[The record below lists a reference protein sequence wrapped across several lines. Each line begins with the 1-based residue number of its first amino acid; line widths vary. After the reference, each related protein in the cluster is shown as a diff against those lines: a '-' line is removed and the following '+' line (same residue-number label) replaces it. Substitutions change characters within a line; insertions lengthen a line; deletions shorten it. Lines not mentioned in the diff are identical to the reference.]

1 MPLAQKNRA
10 QELLQQLRIAAE
22 KPPETGAVLEALHR
36 PTALVGIQSMA
47 GITYAEGMRHKL
59 PGAALILD
67 DDLPEAEYFGLR
79 RVTTAQFEHM
89 ARQMPLTV
97 VDFSESTFVQGYV
110 RRMCGRVNA
119 AYVPFVQAVGA
130 LDLHAVYQT
139 AQIMRTETLARLDDF
154 IALGDKLADDAS
166 RVTLYGLLLL
176 RLTFDRGALRFGISE
191 DSDEYFAT
199 RSVSR
204 TFQLGDDES
213 FIDCGASTGPVL
225 QKFLGATDWQ
235 FRAYHGF
242 EPDPKN
248 FTRLSAFTA
257 LELPNLHFHNAA
269 VADKPGKLRFV
280 GGADYSCRLD
290 PNGNIEVPAVALD
303 DVVPE
308 ASFIKMD
315 IEGAEVAA
323 LTGARRLIIQHRP
336 RLAVTVY
343 HYAHDLL
350 NIFAAIAAMDVP
362 YRYRLAHYRQYYLDT
377 VLYATASDD
386 WD

>member
-1 MPLAQKNRA
+1 MSLSQKSRA
-10 QELLQQLRIAAE
+10 QALLRQVRAAAGQ
-22 KPPETGAVLEALHR
+22 PPDLGPVQAALQR
-36 PTALVGIQSMA
+36 PTALVGIKSMA
-47 GITYAEGMRHKL
+47 GLTYAEGLRHKL
-59 PGAALILD
+59 PGAALVLD
-67 DDLPEAEYFGLR
+67 DELPEAEYFGLR

-97 VDFSESTFVQGYV
+97 VDFSESMFVQGYV
-110 RRMCGRVNA
+110 RRVCARVNA
-119 AYVPFVQAVGA
+119 EYVPFVQAMGA

-139 AQIMRTETLARLDDF
+139 THVMRAETLARLDDF

-176 RLTFDRGALRFGISE
+176 RLTYDRSALRYGISE
-191 DSDEYFAT
+191 DGDEYFAT

-204 TFQLGDDES
+204 TFQLGDDEY

-248 FTRLSAFTA
+248 FARLNAFGA
-257 LELPNLHFHNAA
+257 LELPNVHFHNAA
-269 VADKPGKLRFV
+269 VADKPGNLRFV

-323 LTGARRLIIQHRP
+323 LHGARGLISRHRP
-336 RLAVTVY
+336 RLAITVY

-350 NIFAAIAAMDVP
+350 NIFDAIAGMGVS

-377 VLYATASDD
+377 VLYATAGDD
-386 WD
+386 WE

>member
-1 MPLAQKNRA
+1 MSLSQKSRA
-10 QELLQQLRIAAE
+10 QALLRQVRAAAGQ
-22 KPPETGAVLEALHR
+22 PPDLGPVLAALQR
-36 PTALVGIQSMA
+36 PTALVGIKSMA
-47 GITYAEGMRHKL
+47 GLTYAEGLRHKL
-59 PGAALILD
+59 PGAALVLD
-67 DDLPEAEYFGLR
+67 DELPEAEYFGLR

-97 VDFSESTFVQGYV
+97 VDFSESMFVQGYV
-110 RRMCGRVNA
+110 RRVCARVNA
-119 AYVPFVQAVGA
+119 EYVPFVQAMGA

-139 AQIMRTETLARLDDF
+139 THVMRAETLARLDDF

-176 RLTFDRGALRFGISE
+176 RLTYDRSALRYGISE

-204 TFQLGDDES
+204 TFQLGDDEY

-248 FTRLSAFTA
+248 FARLNAFGA
-257 LELPNLHFHNAA
+257 LELPNVHFHNAA
-269 VADKPGKLRFV
+269 VADKPGKLRFA
-280 GGADYSCRLD
+280 GGEDYSSRLD

-323 LTGARRLIIQHRP
+323 LHGARGLVSRHRP
-336 RLAVTVY
+336 RLAITVY

-350 NIFAAIAAMDVP
+350 NIFDAIVGMGVP

-377 VLYATASDD
+377 VLYATAGND